1 MCVGLCC
8 LIVAPDLSTNLS
20 AALRGQKKKPAY
32 HEKEEEEE
40 VDFCGVSPPTVRDD
54 MLSIRGKVS
63 GAKSCAMSM
72 GANE

>member
-8 LIVAPDLSTNLS
+8 LIVAPDLSNNLS
-20 AALRGQKKKPAY
+20 AALRGQKKPAY

-40 VDFCGVSPPTVRDD
+40 VDFCAVSPPTVRDD

-63 GAKSCAMSM
+63 GAKSCALSM
-72 GANE
+72 GE